1 MTGSGALLRQ
11 CPLLLPQNREG
22 TAYEGFV
29 TAQVPEPA
37 PPLGRRPSHRVSLPP
52 PPTRPAPALALSKA
66 CAGGRLPSAGR
77 GRGGGGAGGGRF
89 PPRPFAE
96 RGAAGFVKQETPGR
110 GAGGRDGVA
119 GHLGSRRLPAPGS
132 LPCAVRGLWRG
143 GQAAIPRVCAVCA
156 RGIALLAARSR

>member
-1 MTGSGALLRQ
+1 M
-11 CPLLLPQNREG
+11 EG
-22 TAYEGFV
+22 G
-29 TAQVPEPA
+29 
-37 PPLGRRPSHRVSLPP
+37 L
-52 PPTRPAPALALSKA
+52 
-66 CAGGRLPSAGR
+66 
-77 GRGGGGAGGGRF
+77 GGGRF